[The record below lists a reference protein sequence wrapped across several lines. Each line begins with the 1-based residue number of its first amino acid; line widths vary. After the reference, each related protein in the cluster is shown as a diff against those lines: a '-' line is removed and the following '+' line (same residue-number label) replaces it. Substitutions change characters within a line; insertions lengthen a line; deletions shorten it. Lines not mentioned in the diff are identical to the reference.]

1 MIILKSFIYVLI
13 WTILFIT
20 FGFYVANGVGDFTNG
35 YKNKVTIIENHIEED
50 NWDDAK
56 IVLKDISDSWDKE
69 KSIWYKLLNH
79 ESFDLISLHF
89 NILDKS
95 INTKDKS
102 KASENI
108 EIIKI
113 TLGNIL
119 ENEKCDLNHIL

>member
-20 FGFYVANGVGDFTNG
+20 FGFYVANGVGNFTEN
-35 YKNKVTIIENHIEED
+35 YKNRVTVIENYIEED

-79 ESFDLISLHF
+79 ESFDLIILHF

-102 KASENI
+102 KALENI

-113 TLGNIL
+113 TLGNIS

>member
-1 MIILKSFIYVLI
+1 MKSFVYVLI

-20 FGFYVANGVGDFTNG
+20 FGFHVTNEVGDFAED
-35 YKNKVTIIENHIEED
+35 YKTKVTIIENYIEED

-56 IVLKDISDSWDKE
+56 TMIKDISDSWDKE
-69 KSIWYKLLNH
+69 KSPWYKLFNH

-89 NILDKS
+89 NILSKS

-102 KASENI
+102 KSLENI

-113 TLGNIL
+113 TLENIL